1 MEIGRG
7 SLRKQDK
14 LRTRKDFDALKEHGK
29 ACRDAFFT
37 VLVLAAEPDDPAPAL
52 RYGVICSRKLHHS
65 AVVRNRAR
73 RLISETFR
81 LSKESILPCRI
92 VVIPRRAIFGA
103 KQQEVQDHLLR
114 TLRKAGMT
122 RPREKTETTDATPS
136 VNS

>member
-1 MEIGRG
+1 MEVEHG
-7 SLRKQDK
+7 SLRKQEK

-29 ACRDAFFT
+29 ACRDTFFT
-37 VLVLAAEPDDPAPAL
+37 VLVRAAEPDDPAPCL

-73 RLISETFR
+73 RLIAETFR
-81 LSKESILPCRI
+81 LSKESILPCSI

-114 TLRKAGMT
+114 TLKKAGLT
-122 RPREKTETTDATPS
+122 RTEETKQGIPS
-136 VNS
+136 AN

>member
-1 MEIGRG
+1 MGIERG
-7 SLRKQDK
+7 NLRKQEK

-37 VLVLAAEPDDPAPAL
+37 VLVRAAGPDDPAPHL

-81 LSKESILPCRI
+81 LTKEVILPCSI

-114 TLRKAGMT
+114 MLKKAGMT
-122 RPREKTETTDATPS
+122 RIPPKTPEAGIPS
-136 VNS
+136 GNS